1 MFPTF
6 STETVKGLIVTSATL
21 KQEQNFATSA
31 SISPAVSP
39 AAAAASAFAP
49 VTAPKQQK
57 ATQLQIFWKRSEHL
71 SNFYPP
77 FWSLNVHTFTVDS
90 KPYILNSSGQPCIL
104 ETPRKGKTAK
114 RAF

>member
-6 STETVKGLIVTSATL
+6 STETVKRLIVTSATL
-21 KQEQNFATSA
+21 KQEQNLATSA

-39 AAAAASAFAP
+39 AAAAASACSK
-49 VTAPKQQK
+49 TAKGNPI
-57 ATQLQIFWKRSEHL
+57 ANFWKRSEHL
-71 SNFYPP
+71 ANFYPP
-77 FWSLNVHTFTVDS
+77 FWSHNVHTFTVDS